1 MTHSQPKRSLL
12 DLSSP
17 RYLLD
22 ALGGHLP
29 PAADPNF
36 DCLMADFP
44 MVNSVGGRESRG
56 APAGGAGCSH
66 VFGGLLT
73 GRLRFRRRETG
84 TMIRELPAAPRRS
97 PGRCRAL
104 LMPPGSGLQTGSGPS
119 GHPARRRPSGRLSSG
134 PTPLVSLCG
143 GFTAHPGARGGG
155 EHAYWGEKAVP
166 QPWQR
171 EAQHSGRPPLRRPHL
186 QFLCSAQPTGDEP
199 AVPVA
204 LAWFLPCLRPSPLA

>member
-1 MTHSQPKRSLL
+1 MSSGVSSQAAC
-12 DLSSP
+12 DLEGGRPGQRFGSSP
-17 RYLLD
+17 L
-22 ALGGHLP
+22 
-29 PAADPNF
+29 
-36 DCLMADFP
+36 
-44 MVNSVGGRESRG
+44 
-56 APAGGAGCSH
+56 
-66 VFGGLLT
+66 
-73 GRLRFRRRETG
+73 
-84 TMIRELPAAPRRS
+84 LPAAPRRS

-104 LMPPGSGLQTGSGPS
+104 SMLPGSGPQTGSGPS

-186 QFLCSAQPTGDEP
+186 QSLGSAQPTSDEP